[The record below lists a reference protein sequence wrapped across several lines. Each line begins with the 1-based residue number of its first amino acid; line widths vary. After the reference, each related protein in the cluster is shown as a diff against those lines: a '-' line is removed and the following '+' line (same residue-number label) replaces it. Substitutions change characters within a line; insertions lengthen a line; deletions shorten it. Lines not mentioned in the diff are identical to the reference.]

1 MLRGNP
7 NVAAAPVLK
16 SLFFVLRIAFA
27 WFVAVMLAV
36 AIWESL
42 PVLGRLDWLISI
54 AATVTMALV
63 VAGAISHL
71 GRVRLIAGHINEG
84 VLDNRQRRQIEI
96 PLEAGEAFDLL
107 QAAIR
112 ELPRIEHVESA
123 RDSLQV
129 TAKVGRPQTYGHHPL
144 GKWNPL
150 LWFGI
155 PRNQILATVT
165 PNATTGSVTLIC
177 EPETPAWTDW
187 FLVDDGTNYE
197 NAEAIARAVSRRV
210 AEYRRGEKAAAEQ
223 TSVEKELTQAKLSL
237 LHAQVEPHFL
247 YNTLAS
253 AQLLTRSDPERAEQ
267 MLGHLIQYL
276 RRSLPRTQDTPSTL
290 GEELERALAYLEI
303 LKIRMG
309 HRLNVQVDV
318 PEALRAT
325 PLPSMMLQTLVENAI
340 KHGLEPRT
348 AGGTVW
354 IRARASDGV
363 VAVTVADDGNGFS
376 ATSSGTGI
384 GLKNVR
390 ERLRLMFGGDAS
402 LAVVANFPAG
412 VAATLS
418 VPAAPGTAQA
428 GYTAPPPVSPAAT
441 ATPAWWT
448 DAATANAPAVPSVAS
463 AVDAPSVSNAP
474 ASPAAPAAPTSEPP
488 SIPGTSAPDGS
499 HGHA

>member
-7 NVAAAPVLK
+7 IAAAASVFK
-16 SLFFVLRIAFA
+16 SILFVLRIALA
-27 WFVAVMLAV
+27 WFIATMVAVGIL
-36 AIWESL
+36 ESL
-42 PVLGRLDWLISI
+42 PVIGRLDWLFAI
-54 AATVTMALV
+54 AAMLTMALV
-63 VAGAISHL
+63 VAGALSHL
-71 GRVRLIAGHINEG
+71 GRVKLIAGHIDDG

-107 QAAIR
+107 EAAIR
-112 ELPRIEHVESA
+112 ELPRIEQVESA

-129 TAKVGRPQTYGHHPL
+129 TAKVTRAQSYAHHPL
-144 GKWNPL
+144 GKYNPL

-165 PNATTGSVTLIC
+165 PNPATGSVTLIC

-197 NAEAIARAVSRRV
+197 NAEAIARAISRRV
-210 AEYRRGEKAAAEQ
+210 ADHRRGEKASVQQ
-223 TSVEKELTQAKLSL
+223 TQVEKELTQAKLSL

-290 GEELERALAYLEI
+290 GDELERAVAYLEI

-309 HRLNVQVDV
+309 HRLTVQVDV

-325 PLPSMMLQTLVENAI
+325 PMPAMMLQTLVENAI

-348 AGGTVW
+348 SGGTVW
-354 IRARASDGV
+354 IRARASDGS
-363 VAVTVADDGNGFS
+363 VAITVADDGNGFN
-376 ATSSGTGI
+376 TTTGGTGI

-412 VAATLS
+412 VAATIS
-418 VPAAPGTAQA
+418 VPAATGAAPSTFSALPPAPASWSVQA
-428 GYTAPPPVSPAAT
+428 APAPTPPVITTGDTSTPPAIGPAAT
-441 ATPAWWT
+441 
-448 DAATANAPAVPSVAS
+448 DAG
-463 AVDAPSVSNAP
+463 
-474 ASPAAPAAPTSEPP
+474 EHR
-488 SIPGTSAPDGS
+488 G
-499 HGHA
+499 